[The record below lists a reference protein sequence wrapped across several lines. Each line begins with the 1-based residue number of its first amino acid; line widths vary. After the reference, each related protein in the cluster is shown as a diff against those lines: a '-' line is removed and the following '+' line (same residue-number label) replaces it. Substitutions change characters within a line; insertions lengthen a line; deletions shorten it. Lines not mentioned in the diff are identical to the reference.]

1 MKLTTTLNRI
11 RACSPCASG
20 WKTLLNHMGPN
31 HDPDAPINLLTV
43 LESNGVQDM
52 LWCLRATEQDSKS
65 AAIELAALF
74 AESVLPIFEAKY
86 PGDDRPRKA
95 IEAARA
101 YLRGE
106 GDAAYAARAAA
117 RAAYAAADAAADAAR
132 IGDDQAAIIRSILTE
147 E

>member
-11 RACSPCASG
+11 RACSPCTSG
-20 WKTLLNHMGPN
+20 WKTLLNHMGPE

-65 AAIELAALF
+65 AAIELAARF
-74 AESVLPIFEAKY
+74 AESALSIFETKY

-106 GDAAYAARAAA
+106 GNAADTAAYAA
-117 RAAYAAADAAADAAR
+117 Y
-132 IGDDQAAIIRSILTE
+132 AAIIRSVLTE

>member
-11 RACSPCASG
+11 RACSPCTSG
-20 WKTLLNHMGPN
+20 WKTLLNHMGPE

-65 AAIELAALF
+65 AAIELAARF
-74 AESVLPIFEAKY
+74 AESALSIFETKY
-86 PGDDRPRKA
+86 P
-95 IEAARA
+95 
-101 YLRGE
+101 
-106 GDAAYAARAAA
+106 
-117 RAAYAAADAAADAAR
+117 AYAAADAADAADAAYAAAYAAY
-132 IGDDQAAIIRSILTE
+132 AAIIRSVLTE